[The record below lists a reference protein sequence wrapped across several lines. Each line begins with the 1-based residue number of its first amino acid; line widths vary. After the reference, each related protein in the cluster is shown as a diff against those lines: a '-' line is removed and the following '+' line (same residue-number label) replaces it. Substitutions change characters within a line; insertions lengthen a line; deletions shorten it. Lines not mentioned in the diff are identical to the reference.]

1 MVQNTIA
8 FIIVFAALFALTV
21 GFMAAVDA
29 LPEPI
34 GGVKAP
40 VETPVEREPAQVQTV
55 EAPMRVVAKAVG
67 VDATVENPASTE
79 IAVLDEALLR
89 GAVRYPTSAMLGTNG
104 TVLLFGHS
112 TSLPVVRNQAYKT
125 FDGIQKLKDG
135 EIISV
140 YSGATEYRYA
150 VTGVRLANA
159 EEDVVELPTN
169 GKFLTLV
176 TCNTSFANKSSRY
189 VVTAELVG
197 SYAL

>member
-1 MVQNTIA
+1 MQNTIA